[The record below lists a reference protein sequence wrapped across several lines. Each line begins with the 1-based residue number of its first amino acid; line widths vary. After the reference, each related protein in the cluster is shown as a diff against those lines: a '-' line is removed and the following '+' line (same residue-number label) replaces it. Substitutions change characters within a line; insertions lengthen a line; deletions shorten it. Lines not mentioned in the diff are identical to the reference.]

1 MRLGFCGNISDAA
14 AVRDAGF
21 DFLEVNVQQVL
32 QGKLS
37 DVDWQRTAPDPDK
50 LPLPIEA
57 ANCLIPGD
65 MPVIGPKRDLDALQ
79 HYMKNV
85 ALRASRLGI
94 WTLVFGSGGARKRP
108 DDVSPKIAS
117 NHLADFLD
125 IAGDA
130 CASKRVTIVIEH
142 LNRNET
148 NTLNSLADALE
159 LCERVSNPAVQMLVD
174 TYHYGLERE
183 DEQAVIDLGDRLRHV
198 HVAEPVG
205 RIQPGGHGDTSPDS
219 FDFTGFFAVL
229 SKIGYDSR
237 VSFEGK
243 LTAPLPECG
252 PSIVAFLREAWQAAR
267 EGVAG

>member
-1 MRLGFCGNISDAA
+1 MRLGYCGSLDDAA
-14 AVRDAGF
+14 VLKAAGF

-37 DVDWQRTAPDPDK
+37 DADWQRTAPDPDRFV
-50 LPLPIEA
+50 LPVEA
-57 ANCLIPGD
+57 ANCLVPGD
-65 MPVIGPKRDLDALQ
+65 MPVVGPGRDLDALQ
-79 HYMKNV
+79 RYMKHV
-85 ALRASRLGI
+85 AHRASRLGI

-108 DDVSPKIAS
+108 DDVSPRLAMDHIAE
-117 NHLADFLD
+117 FLD

-130 CASKRVTIVIEH
+130 CAARRVTLVIEH

-148 NTLNSLADALE
+148 NTVNSLADAAE
-159 LCERVSNPAVQMLVD
+159 LCDRVANPAVQVLVD
-174 TYHYGLERE
+174 TYHFGLERE

-198 HVAEPVG
+198 HIAEPVG

-219 FDFTGFFAVL
+219 FDFPGFFAVL
-229 SKIGYDSR
+229 SKIGYDGR

-243 LTAPLPECG
+243 LTAPLPDCG
-252 PSIVAFLREAWQAAR
+252 HAIVSVVRDAWQAAR